1 MSERTLE
8 EIFKNDVVKPFIQYQ
23 QQKERYLFL
32 EQEYHRLE
40 QILLSVKTYTEK
52 KQIEAEIEATQS
64 QLDQHIE
71 EFGEPAEFI
80 INSSVYDIAR
90 ATGTHE
96 LDAAYAAVESSVNEM
111 VTLLKQAAVQ
121 YEDVLKKQLE
131 VQKIKVRMN
140 YLNNIETDFRNI
152 KDINRLRYSANDYV
166 KRGSLNHA
174 NTPEQFGNKLTAML
188 DEKNNKEK
196 VYSEGL

>member
-32 EQEYHRLE
+32 DQEYHRLE

-52 KQIEAEIEATQS
+52 KEIEAEIEATRS
-64 QLDQHIE
+64 QLYQHIE
-71 EFGEPAEFI
+71 VFGEPAEFI

-96 LDAAYAAVESSVNEM
+96 LDATYAAVESSVNEM

-166 KRGSLNHA
+166 KRGTLNYA
-174 NTPEQFGNKLTAML
+174 NTPEHFGSVFTKMLANKT
-188 DEKNNKEK
+188 KNEK
-196 VYSEGL
+196 VYREDV